1 MIANELKT
9 ANYKY
14 ELLQNGSVVATGNF
28 SNIGSSK
35 EMTLMP
41 MTVLSPTSYPQ
52 NYNYELYIWLSDDGT
67 NQNNLMNKGFSAKVS
82 VNSATKK

>member
-1 MIANELKT
+1 
-9 ANYKY
+9 
-14 ELLQNGSVVATGNF
+14 
-28 SNIGSSK
+28 
-35 EMTLMP
+35 